1 MKRTFLTAAFA
12 ALALGAVQAANIEWT
27 SNKVTADSQLTLG
40 GSVTGSL
47 TVALVFDLQSVT
59 ADTLLTVDDSSG
71 KNLVSTIGTDAS
83 GNATLGLSWSTDG
96 SWSKT
101 SSNVSSLTSLLKEGE
116 NVVAI
121 VFDKTNANQLRVNW
135 YINGT
140 YIANDAEGVGS
151 YFTNSA
157 SDFYNSNLNSV
168 TAGVDGTLYTY
179 NGVAT
184 ADDLALLPEPTAL
197 ALLALGVAGVALRR
211 RVA

>member
-1 MKRTFLTAAFA
+1 MTFNL
-12 ALALGAVQAANIEWT
+12 
-27 SNKVTADSQLTLG
+27 S
-40 GSVTGSL
+40 
-47 TVALVFDLQSVT
+47 SVT
-59 ADTLLTVDDSSG
+59 ADTFLTVKDSSAKALTG
-71 KNLVSTIGTDAS
+71 SIGGDAS
-83 GNATLGLSWSTDG
+83 GNATLGLTWNNGG

-101 SSNVSSLTSLLKEGE
+101 HSNVASLASLLKTGE

-121 VFDKTNANQLRVNW
+121 VVDKTTTDQVRVNW

-140 YIANDAEGVGS
+140 YIANDAAGVSS
-151 YFTNSA
+151 YFTTNA

-168 TAGVDGTLYTY
+168 EVGVDGTLYVY

-184 ADDLALLPEPTAL
+184 AEEIAALPEPTAL

>member
-1 MKRTFLTAAFA
+1 MKRTLLTAAFA
-12 ALALGAVQAANIEWT
+12 ALALSAAQAVTVDWSSQ
-27 SNKVTADSQLTLG
+27 SVTANSTTSLG
-40 GSVTGSL
+40 STVTGSL
-47 TVALVFDLQSVT
+47 TVALTFNLSSVT
-59 ADTLLTVDDSSG
+59 ADTFLTVKDSSAKALTG
-71 KNLVSTIGTDAS
+71 SIGGDAS
-83 GNATLGLSWSTDG
+83 GNATLGLTWNNGG

-101 SSNVSSLTSLLKEGE
+101 HSNVASLASLLKTGE

-121 VFDKTNANQLRVNW
+121 VVDKTTTNQVRVNW

-151 YFTNSA
+151 YFTNNA

-168 TAGVDGTLYTY
+168 EVGVDGTLYVY

-184 ADDLALLPEPTAL
+184 AEEIAALPEPTAL

>member
-121 VFDKTNANQLRVNW
+121 VFDKTNANQLHVNW

-151 YFTNSA
+151 YFTTSA

-184 ADDLALLPEPTAL
+184 DDDLALLPEPTAL

>member
-1 MKRTFLTAAFA
+1 MKRTLLTAAFA

-83 GNATLGLSWSTDG
+83 GNATLGLSWSTNG

>member
-1 MKRTFLTAAFA
+1 MPAKKTC
-12 ALALGAVQAANIEWT
+12 AN
-27 SNKVTADSQLTLG
+27 
-40 GSVTGSL
+40 
-47 TVALVFDLQSVT
+47 
-59 ADTLLTVDDSSG
+59 
-71 KNLVSTIGTDAS
+71 
-83 GNATLGLSWSTDG
+83 LSWSGDG
-96 SWSKT
+96 PWSKN
-101 SSNVSSLTSLLKEGE
+101 SSNVSSLASLLKTGE

-121 VFDKTNANQLRVNW
+121 VFDKSTANQLRVNW

-140 YIANDAEGVGS
+140 YIANDAEDVGS

-157 SDFYNSNLNSV
+157 SEFYSSNLNSV

-184 ADDLALLPEPTAL
+184 ADDLAALPEPTAL